1 MNKLISILIL
11 LITFRITNAQPVS
24 ELSLA
29 RIYGSAEFQSQ
40 AMGPLR
46 WFDEGEAYTK
56 RSYNKEIGGF
66 DLMKVISKTQAQQI
80 LVHAAD
86 LIPFG
91 ATKPLLIHDYQWSID
106 QKKLLIF
113 TNSKKVWRLNT
124 KGDYW
129 VFHTDSKV
137 LKKLGG
143 PEAAPA
149 TLMFAKFS
157 PKGNRVAYVREHN
170 IYVEDLQNHE
180 IIQLTQDGTDRII
193 NGTFDWAYEEEF
205 HCRDGFR
212 WSPDGRNIAYW
223 RIDATTIRDFYMIN
237 NTDSIYSHIIPVEYP
252 KAGEKPSEA
261 KIGVI
266 DATGGSTLWM
276 QIEGD
281 PTNNYL
287 PRMIWHPN
295 GDKLLMQQLN
305 RAQNHNKILEG
316 TIADGKI
323 QKIFEDKDEAWLEA
337 VDDFNYFDK
346 GKSFSWV
353 SEKNGWKSLY
363 LIREGREKAI
373 SPLDSDLLSIALL
386 DEKNDWLYYIA
397 SPDNPTQRYLW
408 KAPLNSKKGS
418 PQRVTPEG
426 QSGWHTYQI
435 APNGKYAHHTY
446 STANVPPITDLISLP
461 DHRVITSFIDPQSL
475 RKKVAQLEVN
485 PKEFLQITL
494 PNGLSLEASMIKPP
508 NFDPSKK
515 YPVLFYVYGEPWG
528 QTVVDKWGG
537 SRYLW
542 HQMLA
547 QQGYIVMSIDNRGT
561 PSPKGREWRKCVYG
575 QIGVL
580 SSEDQAAGLT
590 ALKERFSFIDGDRI
604 GIWGWSGGGS
614 MTLNMMF
621 RYPKLYHTGMS
632 IAPVPDQRL
641 YDNIYQERYSGI
653 PQLMPESYEK
663 GSPITYAQQLEG
675 NLLVVHG
682 TADDNVHYQ
691 GTEVLINELVK
702 HNKIFSMLAY
712 PGRSHSIKEGEG
724 TTLHLQTTL
733 THYLNQNL
741 PPGGK

>member
-1 MNKLISILIL
+1 MSRLISILIL
-11 LITFRITNAQPVS
+11 LTALRVTKAQPGT

-40 AMGPLR
+40 VMGPLR

-56 RSYNKEIGGF
+56 FSYNEEIGGF
-66 DLMKVISKTQAQQI
+66 DLMKVVSETQLHQV
-80 LVHAAD
+80 LVSAAD
-86 LIPFG
+86 LIPSG
-91 ATKPLLIHDYQWSID
+91 ETQPLFIHDYQWSED

-129 VFHTDSKV
+129 VFHMDSKV

-143 PEAAPA
+143 PEATPA

-157 PKGNRVAYVREHN
+157 PQGNRVAYVREHN
-170 IYVEDLQNHE
+170 IYVENLENHE

-237 NTDSIYSHIIPVEYP
+237 NTDSIYSYLIPVEYP

-261 KIGVI
+261 KIGVVG
-266 DATGGSTLWM
+266 ASGGSTVWM

-316 TIADGKI
+316 TIADGRVKKI
-323 QKIFEDKDEAWLEA
+323 YEDKDEAWLEA

-346 GKSFSWV
+346 GKAFSWV

-373 SPLDSDLLSIALL
+373 SPLDSDLLSISLL

-408 KAPLNSKKGS
+408 RAPLNSKKGS

-435 APNGKYAHHTY
+435 APNGKYALHTY
-446 STANVPPITDLISLP
+446 STANIPPVTDLISLP

-475 RKKVAQLEVN
+475 RKKVAKLEVN
-485 PKEFLQITL
+485 PKKFLQITL
-494 PNGLSLEASMIKPP
+494 PSGLSLEVSMIKPP
-508 NFDPSKK
+508 SFDSSKK

-590 ALKERFSFIDGDRI
+590 ALKERFSFIDGERI

-675 NLLVVHG
+675 NLLIVHG

-702 HNKIFSMLAY
+702 YNKIFSMLAY
-712 PGRSHSIKEGEG
+712 PGRSHSINEGDG

-741 PPGGK
+741 LPGGK

>member
-1 MNKLISILIL
+1 MSRLISILIL
-11 LITFRITNAQPVS
+11 LTALRVTKAQPGT

-40 AMGPLR
+40 VMGPLR

-56 RSYNKEIGGF
+56 FSYNEEIGGF
-66 DLMKVISKTQAQQI
+66 DLMKVVSETQLHQV
-80 LVHAAD
+80 LVSAAD
-86 LIPFG
+86 LIPSG
-91 ATKPLLIHDYQWSID
+91 ETQPLFIHDYQWSED

-129 VFHTDSKV
+129 VFHMDSKV

-143 PEAAPA
+143 PEATPA

-157 PKGNRVAYVREHN
+157 PQGNRVAYVREHN
-170 IYVEDLQNHE
+170 IYVENLENHE

-237 NTDSIYSHIIPVEYP
+237 NTDSIYSYLIPVEYP

-261 KIGVI
+261 KIGVVG
-266 DATGGSTLWM
+266 ASGGSTVWM

-316 TIADGKI
+316 TIADGRVKKI
-323 QKIFEDKDEAWLEA
+323 YEDKDEAWLEA

-346 GKSFSWV
+346 GKAFSWV

-373 SPLDSDLLSIALL
+373 SPLDSDLLSISLL

-408 KAPLNSKKGS
+408 RAPLNLKKGS

-435 APNGKYAHHTY
+435 APNGKYALHTY
-446 STANVPPITDLISLP
+446 STANIPPVTDLISLP

-475 RKKVAQLEVN
+475 RKKVAKLEVN
-485 PKEFLQITL
+485 PKKFLQITL
-494 PNGLSLEASMIKPP
+494 PSGLSLEVSMIKPP
-508 NFDPSKK
+508 SFDSSKK

-590 ALKERFSFIDGDRI
+590 ALKERFSFIDGERI

-675 NLLVVHG
+675 NLLIVHG

-702 HNKIFSMLAY
+702 YNKIFSMLAY
-712 PGRSHSIKEGEG
+712 PGRSHSINEGDG

-741 PPGGK
+741 LPGGK

>member
-1 MNKLISILIL
+1 M
-11 LITFRITNAQPVS
+11 ITFRVTNAQSIS

-46 WFDEGEAYTK
+46 WFDEGEAYIK
-56 RSYNKEIGGF
+56 FSYNNEVGGF
-66 DLMKVISKTQAQQI
+66 DLMKVISETQVSQV
-80 LVHAAD
+80 LVSASD
-86 LIPFG
+86 LIPLG
-91 ATKPLLIHDYQWSID
+91 AIRPLHIDDYQWSND

-129 VFHTDSKV
+129 VYHTDTKV

-143 PEAAPA
+143 SAADPA

-157 PKGNRVAYVREHN
+157 PHGNRVAYVREHN
-170 IYVEDLQNHE
+170 IYVENLDDDK
-180 IIQLTQDGTDRII
+180 IIQLTQDGSDRII

-212 WSPDGRNIAYW
+212 WSPDGRKIAYW
-223 RIDATTIRDFYMIN
+223 RVDATKIRDFYMIN

-266 DATGGSTLWM
+266 DASGGSTVWM
-276 QIEGD
+276 RIEGD

-287 PRMIWHPN
+287 PRMIWHPDS
-295 GDKLLMQQLN
+295 DKLLMQQLN

-316 TIADGKI
+316 NIADGVI
-323 QKIFEDKDEAWLEA
+323 QKIFEDKDEAWLEV
-337 VDDFNYFDK
+337 VDDFYYFDK
-346 GKSFSWV
+346 GKAFSWV

-373 SPLDSDLLSIALL
+373 SPLDSDLLSISLL
-386 DEKNDWLYYIA
+386 DEKNDYLYYIS
-397 SPDNPTQRYLW
+397 SPNNPTQRYLW
-408 KAPLNSKKGS
+408 RAPLKSKKGL
-418 PQRVTPEG
+418 PERVTPED

-435 APNGKYAHHTY
+435 SPNGKYAHHTY
-446 STANVPPITDLISLP
+446 STANVPPVTNLISLP
-461 DHRVITSFIDPQSL
+461 DHRVITSFIDHQSL
-475 RKKVAQLEVN
+475 REKVAKLEIN

-494 PNGLSLEASMIKPP
+494 SSGLVLEAFMIKPP

-528 QTVVDKWGG
+528 QTVVDQWGG
-537 SRYLW
+537 NRYLW

-580 SSEDQAAGLT
+580 SSEDQAAGLNV
-590 ALKERFSFIDGDRI
+590 LKDLFSFIDGDRI

-653 PQLMPESYEK
+653 PQLMPESYKK
-663 GSPITYAQQLEG
+663 GSPITYAKQLEG
-675 NLLVVHG
+675 NLLIVHG

-691 GTEVLINELVK
+691 GTEVLINELIRE
-702 HNKIFSMLAY
+702 NKIFSMLAY
-712 PGRSHSIKEGEG
+712 PGRSHSINEGQG
-724 TTLHLQTTL
+724 TILHLQTTL